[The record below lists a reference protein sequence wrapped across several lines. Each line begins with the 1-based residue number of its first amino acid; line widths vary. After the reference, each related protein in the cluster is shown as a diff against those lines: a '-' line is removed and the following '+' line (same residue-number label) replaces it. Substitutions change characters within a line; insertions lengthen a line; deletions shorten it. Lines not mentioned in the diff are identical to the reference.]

1 MRKENS
7 KYVERDGA
15 ITRCD
20 SDLAAAIMGRVGGN
34 YSPDDDCGIST
45 IPTPYNTFNSCCNA
59 NPKAKNC
66 LDACEECPDL
76 VSSGQPSGTYC
87 AGSGGGST
95 EDCSMGA
102 KVSTSA
108 GMVTCCDSGQSI
120 AACASAED
128 ISPDLATD
136 LCGKFD
142 DLSRAC
148 IAIPGGES
156 ARDRPDCVTQ
166 TIQVR
171 GPDGMPGKLVKIEP
185 DTYLNSSFNCN
196 NAQNPELCAAEG
208 ALQYFKACRK
218 GKTKPSPPSPPSP
231 PSIRND
237 CKSDSDCDTGYS
249 CHRNKCKQDQS
260 SPVTGQGSNKGGMSG
275 GEIAGIVVGSIA
287 GAILLLLAVGAL
299 LRGSGKK
306 GKKK

>member
-7 KYVERDGA
+7 KYVERDGNLS
-15 ITRCD
+15 IGERTVC
-20 SDLAAAIMGRVGGN
+20 SDLAGKMHQPLFPASQGCEEYSLGGT
-34 YSPDDDCGIST
+34 DLVT
-45 IPTPYNTFNSCCNA
+45 CCNQLGE
-59 NPKAKNC
+59 NMDSSPLCQELCN
-66 LDACEECPDL
+66 DCPQL
-76 VSSGQPSGTYC
+76 APALCNRGSS
-87 AGSGGGST
+87 GGST

-108 GMVTCCDSGQSI
+108 GMVTCCETPMGVG
-120 AACASAED
+120 ACAKANGMSE
-128 ISPDLATD
+128 DLAIE
-136 LCGKFD
+136 LCAAFD
-142 DLSRAC
+142 TLSHSC

-156 ARDRPDCVTQ
+156 AKDRPGCRTQ
-166 TIQVR
+166 TIPVM
-171 GPDGMPGKLVKIEP
+171 GPGGMPGKPVKMEP

-196 NAQNPELCAAEG
+196 NSQNPEMCAEKG

-218 GKTKPSPPSPPSP
+218 GSTGPPHRHHGGHKRKKDQPSPGP
-231 PSIRND
+231 
-237 CKSDSDCDTGYS
+237 
-249 CHRNKCKQDQS
+249 

-275 GEIAGIVVGSIA
+275 GEIAGIVVGSVA